1 MIDHPLVL
9 SGQSVRL
16 EPLEPHHIPALMA
29 IAQKSPEEYRYTS
42 TPVTEA
48 QQDKYF
54 EAAFKGQKAGTA
66 YPFVLLDART
76 SQIIGSSRYSDIIWR
91 HRNCELGYTW
101 LDPAYQGSAVNVE
114 SKFLMLEHAFETLK
128 FLRVQ
133 IHTDTRNTRS
143 QKAIEALGATFEGVL
158 RRHMVAKDGFVRDT
172 NVYSVVDTDWPEVK
186 KRLEERVAQKLA
198 WVNAEG

>member
-29 IAQKSPEEYRYTS
+29 TAQKSPEEYRYTS

-48 QQDKYF
+48 QRDSYF
-54 EAAFKGQKAGTA
+54 EAAFRGRKAGTA
-66 YPFVLLDART
+66 YPFVLLDAYT
-76 SQIIGSSRYSDIIWR
+76 EGIIGSSRYSDIIWR

-172 NVYSVVDTDWPEVK
+172 KVYSVVDTDWPEVK

>member
-1 MIDHPLVL
+1 
-9 SGQSVRL
+9 
-16 EPLEPHHIPALMA
+16 MA

-48 QQDKYF
+48 QREKYF
-54 EAAFKGQKAGTA
+54 EAAFEGRRAGTA
-66 YPFVLLDART
+66 YPFVLLEPRKE
-76 SQIIGSSRYSDIIWR
+76 QIIGSSRYSDVIWR

-114 SKFLMLEHAFETLK
+114 SKLLMLEHAFETLK

-172 NVYSVVDTDWPEVK
+172 RVYSIVDTDWPEVRK
-186 KRLEERVAQKLA
+186 TLEERVAKKLA
-198 WVNAEG
+198 RVNAEG